1 LFPHFSAVRERF
13 HFLGITIAFDGDLRE
28 RIYDRAK
35 KRKKAHAVTGSNS
48 ANRYLSIGGDTIVQ

>member
-1 LFPHFSAVRERF
+1 MA
-13 HFLGITIAFDGDLRE
+13 GIRSDADPIDRRTHSFATPRS
-28 RIYDRAK
+28 RYDRAK